1 MSSENEIKSNPLA
14 KIFVFFFIIVFFCI
28 GVKLLYSGITTKNK
42 GEDINIT
49 ISHIEKKISKT
60 GTGTHKRTN
69 IDHTVYVNY
78 TYKNIEYTNVKYNV
92 YTSKMHE
99 GDTIKAKINPDNP
112 REFYYSSA
120 NIKTG
125 IFIIAISIAIGVIFM
140 LAMRN
145 KES

>member
-112 REFYYSSA
+112 REFYYSSS
-120 NIKTG
+120 NIKSG
-125 IFIIAISIAIGVIFM
+125 LFIIAMSIAIGIIFI

>member
-112 REFYYSSA
+112 REFYYSSS

>member
-60 GTGTHKRTN
+60 GTGSHKRTN

-112 REFYYSSA
+112 REFYYSSS

>member
-1 MSSENEIKSNPLA
+1 MSSENKIKSNPLA

-69 IDHTVYVNY
+69 IDHTVYVKY

-112 REFYYSSA
+112 REFYYSSS

-145 KES
+145 K

>member
-1 MSSENEIKSNPLA
+1 MSSKNEIKSNPLA

-49 ISHIEKKISKT
+49 ISHIEKKITKT
-60 GTGTHKRTN
+60 GSGTHKRTN

-78 TYKNIEYTNVKYNV
+78 TYKNIEYTNVRYNV

-112 REFYYSSA
+112 REFYYSSS
-120 NIKTG
+120 NIKAG
-125 IFIIAISIAIGVIFM
+125 LFIIAMSIAIGIIFI

>member
-1 MSSENEIKSNPLA
+1 MSSKNEIKSNPLA
-14 KIFVFFFIIVFFCI
+14 KIFVFFFIIVFFGI

-49 ISHIEKKISKT
+49 ISHIEKKITKT
-60 GTGTHKRTN
+60 GSGTHKRTN
-69 IDHTVYVNY
+69 IDHTVYLNY
-78 TYKNIEYTNVKYNV
+78 TYKNIEYTNVRYNV

-112 REFYYSSA
+112 REFYYSSS
-120 NIKTG
+120 NIKSG
-125 IFIIAISIAIGVIFM
+125 LFIIAMSIAIGIIFI

>member
-1 MSSENEIKSNPLA
+1 MSSKNEIKSNPLA

-49 ISHIEKKISKT
+49 ISHIEKKITKT
-60 GTGTHKRTN
+60 GSGTHKRTN

-78 TYKNIEYTNVKYNV
+78 TYKNIEYTNVRYNV

-112 REFYYSSA
+112 IEFSYSTAIITS
-120 NIKTG
+120 G
-125 IFIIAISIAIGVIFM
+125 IFIMLLSIAIGAIFM
-140 LAMRN
+140 LAMKN

>member
-1 MSSENEIKSNPLA
+1 MSSKNEIKSNPLA

-60 GTGTHKRTN
+60 GTGSHKRTN

-78 TYKNIEYTNVKYNV
+78 TYKNIEYTNVRYNV

-112 REFYYSSA
+112 REFYYSSS
-120 NIKTG
+120 NIKSG
-125 IFIIAISIAIGVIFM
+125 LFIIAMSIAIGIIFI

>member
-1 MSSENEIKSNPLA
+1 MSSKNEINSNPLA
-14 KIFVFFFIIVFFCI
+14 KIFVFFFLLVFFGI
-28 GVKLLYSGITTKNK
+28 GVSQLYSGITTKDK

-49 ISHIEKKISKT
+49 ISHIEKKITKT
-60 GTGTHKRTN
+60 GSGTHKRTN

-92 YTSKMHE
+92 YTSKMHK

-112 REFYYSSA
+112 REFYYSTS

-125 IFIIAISIAIGVIFM
+125 IFIILLSIAIGALFM
-140 LAMRN
+140 LAMKN

>member
-69 IDHTVYVNY
+69 IAHTVYVNY

-112 REFYYSSA
+112 REFYYSSS